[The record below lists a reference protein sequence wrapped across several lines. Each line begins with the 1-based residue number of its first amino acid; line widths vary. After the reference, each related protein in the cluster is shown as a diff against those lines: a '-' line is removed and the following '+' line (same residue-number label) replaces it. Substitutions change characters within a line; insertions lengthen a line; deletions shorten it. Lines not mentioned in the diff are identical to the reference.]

1 MIQEKFNQYF
11 HSKGFK
17 FIQLRNGV
25 VFEDETLADGSTRLK
40 SKQYVEIKNENE
52 EDVVVEDLT
61 KMEALRKIIE
71 ELKGFDREDIQSLV
85 NEMMKKED
93 EEDDEDE
100 DEKSES
106 TKADLLK
113 KIAEHFKS
121 EDEEVVKESLTAI
134 LEASKEDERI
144 LLQQS
149 PIDGLLS
156 PDVVKSKFKDEHW
169 NPFSYSLEPIDERQ
183 ASIKKKV
190 IRMSD
195 FYDFLVQKY
204 EENKRGIFT
213 LNEIIL
219 QSVAKYGM
227 LTIGKYK
234 EKVWTAHEYKVIDE
248 YNNRD
253 LNAWTNILKKRDEY
267 KAWLF
272 VFQSLI
278 PSTLEYVS
286 KNQYKLTQEMLNYR
300 IRNIEVEFE
309 NIQNNKLKISP
320 NDLMSALILY
330 AKTKSLKKLPIVNCL
345 YCDKPFKQKIGRGRP
360 QKFCCPSHTNMYTLK
375 QRMNKLKKT

>member
-11 HSKGFK
+11 HTKGFK

-40 SKQYVEIKNENE
+40 SKQYVEQKNEDTEQKNE
-52 EDVVVEDLT
+52 L
-61 KMEALRKIIE
+61 
-71 ELKGFDREDIQSLV
+71 
-85 NEMMKKED
+85 
-93 EEDDEDE
+93 
-100 DEKSES
+100 
-106 TKADLLK
+106 
-113 KIAEHFKS
+113 
-121 EDEEVVKESLTAI
+121 
-134 LEASKEDERI
+134 I
-144 LLQQS
+144 LLQES

-156 PDVVKSKFKDEHW
+156 PDVIKSKIKDEHW
-169 NPFSYSLEPIDERQ
+169 NPFSYSLEPIDESQ

-190 IRMSD
+190 VRMSD

-219 QSVAKYGM
+219 QSVTKYGM

-234 EKVWTAHEYKVIDE
+234 EKVWTAHEYKLIDK

-253 LNAWTNILKKRDEY
+253 LNKGTNILKKRDEFR
-267 KAWLF
+267 AWLF
-272 VFQSLI
+272 VFESLI
-278 PSTLEYVS
+278 PSTLEYVG
-286 KNQYKLTQEMLNYR
+286 KNQYKLTEEMLNFR

-309 NIQNNKLKISP
+309 NTKNNKLKISP

-330 AKTKSLKKLPIVNCL
+330 AKTKSIKKLPIVNCL
-345 YCDKPFKQKIGRGRP
+345 YCDKPFKQKVAPGRP
-360 QKFCCPSHTNMYTLK
+360 QKFCSPSHKNMYNLNMK
-375 QRMNKLKKT
+375 KKKTKNT

>member
-1 MIQEKFNQYF
+1 VIQEKFNQYF

-40 SKQYVEIKNENE
+40 SKQYVEVKNENSE
-52 EDVVVEDLT
+52 Q
-61 KMEALRKIIE
+61 AN
-71 ELKGFDREDIQSLV
+71 EL
-85 NEMMKKED
+85 
-93 EEDDEDE
+93 
-100 DEKSES
+100 
-106 TKADLLK
+106 
-113 KIAEHFKS
+113 
-121 EDEEVVKESLTAI
+121 
-134 LEASKEDERI
+134 I

-156 PDVVKSKFKDEHW
+156 PEVIKSKIKDEHW
-169 NPFSYSLEPIDERQ
+169 NPFSFSLEPIDERQ

-195 FYDFLVQKY
+195 FYDFLIQKY
-204 EENKRGIFT
+204 EENKRGIST

-219 QSVAKYGM
+219 ESVTKYGM
-227 LTIGKYK
+227 LTIGKYE

-278 PSTLEYVS
+278 PSTLEYVG

-309 NIQNNKLKISP
+309 NIQTNKLKISP

-330 AKTKSLKKLPIVNCL
+330 AKTKSIKKLPIVNCL
-345 YCDKPFKQKIGRGRP
+345 YCDKPFKQKVAPGRP
-360 QKFCCPSHTNMYTLK
+360 QKFCSPSHKNMYNL
-375 QRMNKLKKT
+375 NLKKKKFKKASS